1 MRAHVVRVGPQG
13 RAIELFTSEP
23 QAMVAV
29 ADEVEVLT
37 LDNLAALEA
46 RKPQVSAG
54 VIARTQGALIGW
66 QNADE
71 FDTEELQ
78 EHGDVLRDATRAL
91 LAAVEAAPPP
101 ERCAHCRGTGY
112 TWSGP
117 EPNAEQPDGLC
128 EECGGSGQDAPDE
141 ERLTE
146 SSDADPAC
154 ADVCADMTEDVEVL
168 RRQRNGWCQDA
179 AYFCRDADYW
189 RDRALKAEALLAA
202 VEAAPDEERL
212 TVPPVKH
219 RFAEWCGEN
228 FAAIW
233 YEFSLLRDELG
244 LPQPECDEEA
254 SGSDPASAP
263 DFAAMSPDDLSLE
276 EVQALRDWLR
286 HEGLLEMHDLL
297 GGQVQVTLWAH
308 DGGTMLRRATG
319 PTEPAALL
327 ALCQA
332 VASSKA
338 GA

>member
-46 RKPQVSAG
+46 RKPQVDAE

-91 LAAVEAAPPP
+91 LAAVEAAP
-101 ERCAHCRGTGY
+101 
-112 TWSGP
+112 
-117 EPNAEQPDGLC
+117 
-128 EECGGSGQDAPDE
+128 DA
-141 ERLTE
+141 
-146 SSDADPAC
+146 
-154 ADVCADMTEDVEVL
+154 
-168 RRQRNGWCQDA
+168 
-179 AYFCRDADYW
+179 
-189 RDRALKAEALLAA
+189 
-202 VEAAPDEERL
+202 ERL

-254 SGSDPASAP
+254 S
-263 DFAAMSPDDLSLE
+263 
-276 EVQALRDWLR
+276 
-286 HEGLLEMHDLL
+286 
-297 GGQVQVTLWAH
+297 
-308 DGGTMLRRATG
+308 
-319 PTEPAALL
+319 
-327 ALCQA
+327 
-332 VASSKA
+332 
-338 GA
+338 

>member
-13 RAIELFTSEP
+13 HAIELFVSEP

-37 LDNLAALEA
+37 LDNLAALEV
-46 RKPQVSAG
+46 RKPQVDAE

-66 QNADE
+66 QNAVE

-91 LAAVEAAPPP
+91 LAAVEA
-101 ERCAHCRGTGY
+101 
-112 TWSGP
+112 
-117 EPNAEQPDGLC
+117 
-128 EECGGSGQDAPDE
+128 APDE

-189 RDRALKAEALLAA
+189 RDRALKAEALLA
-202 VEAAPDEERL
+202 
-212 TVPPVKH
+212 
-219 RFAEWCGEN
+219 
-228 FAAIW
+228 
-233 YEFSLLRDELG
+233 
-244 LPQPECDEEA
+244 
-254 SGSDPASAP
+254 
-263 DFAAMSPDDLSLE
+263 
-276 EVQALRDWLR
+276 
-286 HEGLLEMHDLL
+286 
-297 GGQVQVTLWAH
+297 
-308 DGGTMLRRATG
+308 
-319 PTEPAALL
+319 
-327 ALCQA
+327 LCQK